1 MPFVCL
7 FQINR
12 KRRVSRHIDNPLTY
26 AWSDFHDYDA
36 SNNVGHQWIL
46 GICSSPFR
54 PISNSA
60 ERSIYVRASL
70 STGLQSHCACREPSG
85 DFLSRARPTIHCI
98 VGTFTVLSVVE
109 IRCFSFAT
117 LEPLAP
123 PPPPRYRHGVL
134 VQPPARGCCRVWI
147 PRRRRKKE
155 LKQAPAAKACTEEN
169 KNNPSG

>member
-1 MPFVCL
+1 M
-7 FQINR
+7 
-12 KRRVSRHIDNPLTY
+12 D
-26 AWSDFHDYDA
+26 
-36 SNNVGHQWIL
+36 L
-46 GICSSPFR
+46 GNMLVPIR

-123 PPPPRYRHGVL
+123 QPPPPAAGTQQLCCCLASPCRFDPLPCIRLCHGVMCL
-134 VQPPARGCCRVWI
+134 LRNSPYICVGVSN
-147 PRRRRKKE
+147 
-155 LKQAPAAKACTEEN
+155 L
-169 KNNPSG
+169 SL